1 MRTDGTNTSKDAVEK
16 FRNYIIE
23 NYGKNYLP
31 KNPLNYSGKKAKNA
45 QEAHEA
51 IRPTEISRNPEKL
64 KKYLSLDQYKLY
76 NLIWSRAILLI
87 SASFSSPDAPSIKSK
102 TNLGR
107 RLRESSLASFM
118 LKIF

>member
-1 MRTDGTNTSKDAVEK
+1 MVDAIETQVGILFLALSAANIESAPGQDKLVIPIGAKPKGKLNSYPNTFFLRDLFST
-16 FRNYIIE
+16 F
-23 NYGKNYLP
+23 
-31 KNPLNYSGKKAKNA
+31 
-45 QEAHEA
+45 
-51 IRPTEISRNPEKL
+51 L
-64 KKYLSLDQYKLY
+64 KTLGS

-107 RLRESSLASFM
+107 RLRDSSLASFM